1 MQRYNTMGLMLAA
14 TLSFGA
20 VAGCQT
26 PMQTAG
32 QPAPAQQQAAA
43 ATGQHA
49 AQAMAE
55 EQEMDYYGYLADEGN
70 TPAAY
75 AVQAIASVS
84 PSPSASP
91 STSPAP
97 SASGSPAASPTPKP
111 VYTPRPIP
119 SFTPRVAPT
128 PRPGASTGPAN
139 AFFKGKLPAEVKAR
153 IDERQ
158 AALRAKAKVRTDR
171 MTAEKTAIDKATRA
185 GRWVKNTAD
194 GTESQSIA
202 FSFEKTVNG
211 ATFSRA
217 VKMTRIRKSDDKTL
231 VSATTEFSSTHN
243 GITRKA
249 TRAKTLQEDGSY
261 QVVFHSE
268 MSFKEG
274 SKRTVDWTKAIAP
287 DGTVSGTG
295 TIVWTGKTN
304 RAVNLTF
311 GGTEEAET
319 ARTADPETKTE
330 TTVTAT
336 AEGAARA
343 EVKDTTSGG
352 TAEVAVESDVDASVS
367 TEPAAAPAGTSSPT
381 P

>member
-1 MQRYNTMGLMLAA
+1 
-14 TLSFGA
+14 
-20 VAGCQT
+20 
-26 PMQTAG
+26 
-32 QPAPAQQQAAA
+32 
-43 ATGQHA
+43 
-49 AQAMAE
+49 MAE
-55 EQEMDYYGYLADEGN
+55 EQEMDYYGYLADEGSA
-70 TPAAY
+70 PAAY
-75 AVQAIASVS
+75 AVQAIASAS

-128 PRPGASTGPAN
+128 PRPGASTGPAGT
-139 AFFKGKLPAEVKAR
+139 FFKGKLPAEVKAK

-158 AALRAKAKVRTDR
+158 AGLRAKAKARTDR

-268 MSFKEG
+268 MSFKDG

-304 RAVNLTF
+304 KAVNVIF

-319 ARTADPETKTE
+319 AKTADPETRTE

-336 AEGAARA
+336 AEGAAKA

-352 TAEVAVESDVDASVS
+352 SAEVKVDADVDASVS
-367 TEPAAAPAGTSSPT
+367 TEAAADTTTTSSTT

>member
-1 MQRYNTMGLMLAA
+1 MQRYNAIGLMLAA

-20 VAGCQT
+20 VAGCQA

-32 QPAPAQQQAAA
+32 APATAQQQAAA

-55 EQEMDYYGYLADEGN
+55 EQEMDYYGYIADGGGA
-70 TPAAY
+70 AAY
-75 AVQAIASVS
+75 AVQAIVSASPSASPSVS
-84 PSPSASP
+84 PSPS
-91 STSPAP
+91 P

-111 VYTPRPIP
+111 VSTPRPIP

-139 AFFKGKLPAEVKAR
+139 AFFKGKLPAEVKAK
-153 IDERQ
+153 ITERQ
-158 AALRAKAKVRTDR
+158 AALRARAKARTDG
-171 MTAEKTAIDKATRA
+171 MTAEKAAIEKSTRA

-202 FSFEKTVNG
+202 FSFDKTVNG

-217 VKMTRIRKSDDKTL
+217 VKMTRIRQSEDKTL
-231 VSATTEFSSTHN
+231 VSATTEFSSTRD
-243 GITRKA
+243 GVTRKA

-268 MSFKEG
+268 MGFKDG
-274 SKRTVDWTKAIAP
+274 SKRTVDWTKTISA
-287 DGTVSGTG
+287 DGAVSGTG

-304 RAVNLTF
+304 KAVNLSF

-319 ARTADPETKTE
+319 AKTTDPETRTE

-336 AEGAARA
+336 AEGEAKAQ
-343 EVKDTTSGG
+343 VKDTTSGG
-352 TAEVAVESDVDASVS
+352 TAEVAVASDVDAVVS
-367 TEPAAAPAGTSSPT
+367 SEAVT

>member
-1 MQRYNTMGLMLAA
+1 MQRYNPIGLMLAA

-20 VAGCQT
+20 VAGCQA

-32 QPAPAQQQAAA
+32 APAAAQQQAAA
-43 ATGQHA
+43 QTGQHA

-55 EQEMDYYGYLADEGN
+55 EQEMDYYGYIADGGAA
-70 TPAAY
+70 AAY
-75 AVQAIASVS
+75 AVQAIASAS

-91 STSPAP
+91 SASASPSP

-139 AFFKGKLPAEVKAR
+139 AFFKGKLPAEVKAK
-153 IDERQ
+153 IEARQ
-158 AALRAKAKVRTDR
+158 AALRDKAKARTDG
-171 MTAEKTAIDKATRA
+171 MTAEKAAIDKATRA

-217 VKMTRIRKSDDKTL
+217 VKMTRIRQSEDKTL
-231 VSATTEFSSTHN
+231 VSATTEFSSTRD

-268 MSFKEG
+268 MGFKDG
-274 SKRTVDWTKAIAP
+274 SKRTVDWTKTISA
-287 DGTVSGTG
+287 DGAVSGTG

-304 RAVNLTF
+304 KAVNLTF

-319 ARTADPETKTE
+319 AKTADPETRTE

-336 AEGAARA
+336 AEGEAKA

-352 TAEVAVESDVDASVS
+352 TAEVAVASDVDAAVS
-367 TEPAAAPAGTSSPT
+367 SEAASAPIPT

>member
-1 MQRYNTMGLMLAA
+1 MQRYNAIGLMLAA

-20 VAGCQT
+20 VAGCQA

-32 QPAPAQQQAAA
+32 APAAAQQQAAA

-55 EQEMDYYGYLADEGN
+55 EQEMDYYGYIADGGGA
-70 TPAAY
+70 AAY
-75 AVQAIASVS
+75 AVQAVASAS

-91 STSPAP
+91 SASPSVSPSP

-139 AFFKGKLPAEVKAR
+139 AFFKGKLPAEVKAKL
-153 IDERQ
+153 EARQ
-158 AALRAKAKVRTDR
+158 AALRAKAKARTDG
-171 MTAEKTAIDKATRA
+171 MTAEKAAIDKATRS

-217 VKMTRIRKSDDKTL
+217 VKMTRIRQSEDKTL
-231 VSATTEFSSTHN
+231 VSATTEFSSTCD
-243 GITRKA
+243 GVTRKA

-268 MSFKEG
+268 MTFKDG
-274 SKRTVDWTKAIAP
+274 SKRTVDWTKTITA
-287 DGTVSGTG
+287 DGAVSGTG

-304 RAVNLTF
+304 KAVNLSF

-319 ARTADPETKTE
+319 AKTTDPETRTE

-336 AEGAARA
+336 AEGEAKA

-352 TAEVAVESDVDASVS
+352 TAEVAVESDVDAAVS
-367 TEPAAAPAGTSSPT
+367 SEATAT